1 MAPVP
6 DGPDGVK
13 LRASCDGCY
22 NSKIRCGKQLP
33 SCSRCLSHGI
43 VCRYSPSQRVGKP
56 RRVSEGERE
65 DGSKHNAP
73 VDPPILEWDF
83 NSARGMSHIW
93 QQDLC
98 ETNSDGEAFSIGDSS
113 ISTPQQLLSPLE
125 SVHSQSNSTLS
136 STGLLDSHSHATFGF
151 DPDIIQAFDPVP
163 LELTEHVATTTQ
175 KESNKGC
182 TCGTKLIE
190 MLHLL
195 HKRSSNLQTPF
206 DVVLS
211 TNKEAVESISS
222 ILACPCQRDPTSVIT
237 IAAIVTKMISWYQSA
252 CGINNPKVSAL
263 SSTVIT
269 LGSAYRLEQADE
281 DSVKFRV
288 MMNELKKVDEL
299 IAKLSE
305 KFCKGLCE
313 SKAYEELVAVLRLRL
328 KEVVEGLQKTFP
340 DVM

>member
-22 NSKIRCGKQLP
+22 QAKIRCGKQLP
-33 SCSRCLSHGI
+33 SCSRCLSHGF

-56 RRVSEGERE
+56 RRVSEGERGV
-65 DGSKHNAP
+65 GSKHNP
-73 VDPPILEWDF
+73 SVDPPILEWDF

-98 ETNSDGEAFSIGDSS
+98 EANSDGEAFSIDDSS

-125 SVHSQSNSTLS
+125 SVHSQSSNALS
-136 STGLLDSHSHATFGF
+136 GTGPLDAHSHSTFSF
-151 DPDIIQAFDPVP
+151 DSDIIQAFDPIS
-163 LELTEHVATTTQ
+163 LELTE
-175 KESNKGC
+175 KESNRGC
-182 TCGTKLIE
+182 TCGTKIIE

-237 IAAIVTKMISWYQSA
+237 IAALVTKMISWYQSA
-252 CGINNPKVSAL
+252 CGINNPKASAL

-288 MMNELKKVDEL
+288 VMNELKKMDEL
-299 IAKLSE
+299 IDRLSE
-305 KFCKGLCE
+305 KFCKGLRE
-313 SKAYEELVAVLRLRL
+313 SKAYEELIAVLRLRL
-328 KEVVEGLQKTFP
+328 KEVVEGLQKTFS